1 MKKFGLMFSCWLVL
15 IFSAWPLA
23 AQKNAN
29 PGYEKLK
36 TLAGEW
42 EGKTGDGKPIQVSY
56 RLVSGGT
63 ALLETL
69 QPTGE
74 AEMVTLYSPDGE
86 RVAVTHYCSVGNQP
100 RMRTAAIVATPAKLD
115 FSFVGG
121 TNLGAPRT
129 GHMRRLVVAFDG
141 DDRFTQ
147 TWTWQEKGKDK
158 AETFRFTR
166 KKSA

>member
-1 MKKFGLMFSCWLVL
+1 MKKLGSMFLCSLVL

-36 TLAGEW
+36 TLVGEW

-69 QPTGE
+69 RPADE
-74 AEMVTLYSPDGE
+74 AEMVTLYAPDGA
-86 RVAVTHYCSVGNQP
+86 RVAVTHYCNAGNQP
-100 RMRTAAIVATPAKLD
+100 RMRTAAIAAAPAKLD

-121 TNLGAPRT
+121 TNLAGPSA
-129 GHMRRLVVAFDG
+129 GHMHHLVVSFD
-141 DDRFTQ
+141 DNDHFTQ
-147 TWTWQEKGKDK
+147 IWTWQEKGKDK
-158 AETFRFTR
+158 AETFRFARRT
-166 KKSA
+166 S